1 MFEST
6 SVDLI
11 PATCRKVVSGVSTD
25 FGDKTLNIWVAND
38 CWTVGGTKSRL
49 IDQDMVDALAAKF
62 LAAGEDNDIYDW
74 VTNIYGEEWGTTSYS
89 NLIDPNDEI
98 TILLYDIADDNSTA
112 GGIVGFFYGK
122 DNFVADPDLG
132 IEHSNERVMFYIDA
146 VMYAQEEPDG
156 DSWEITDFWPSEIV
170 STLAHEFQHMI
181 HFYQKTIQLAGS
193 GTETWLNE
201 MLSMATED
209 IVADKLGVD
218 GPRGV
223 AYADPTEGVYPL
235 YQGRLPLYNYY
246 NDISLTDWPPITDSR
261 IYSSYSI
268 NYAFGAYLMRNYG
281 GAPFLRNVL
290 LNAYTGSDAVEAALT
305 AGGYGVDFATV
316 LQRWGAANLL
326 SDSTAA
332 PAGYRYNVADWF
344 TSSLGGVAY
353 RLGSINLYNYVL
365 LLSAPPN
372 PDTHEGPYIYTGAPI
387 GAFGSHPPAANIYYR
402 LGSDLTGRVDADV
415 DMGSGVRLTVVVK
428 DD

>member
-6 SVDLI
+6 SVGLI

-38 CWTVGGTKSRL
+38 CWTDGGTKSRL
-49 IDQDMVDALAAKF
+49 IDQDMVDALAARF
-62 LAAGEDNDIYDW
+62 LTSGLGNDIYDW
-74 VTNIYGEEWGTTSYS
+74 VTNIYGEEWETTLYS
-89 NLIDPNDEI
+89 NLIAANDEI
-98 TILLYDIADDNSTA
+98 TILLYDIDGDDEPN
-112 GGIVGFFYGK
+112 GGVVGFFYGK
-122 DNFVADPDLG
+122 DNFVAGPDPG
-132 IEHSNERVMFYIDA
+132 IEYSNQRIMFYIDA
-146 VMYAQEEPDG
+146 VMYANGDG
-156 DSWEITDFWPSEIV
+156 TWETTDYWPSEIY

-181 HFYQKTIQLAGS
+181 HFYQKTIQRAGS

-223 AYADPTEGVYPL
+223 AYDDPTAGVYPL
-235 YQGRLPLYNYY
+235 YEGRLPWYNYY
-246 NDISLTDWPPITDSR
+246 NDISVTYWPPLTDPTVIL
-261 IYSSYSI
+261 SYSI

-281 GAPFLRNVL
+281 GATFLRNVL
-290 LNAYTGSDAVEAALT
+290 LNAYTGSDAIDAALA
-305 AGGYGVDFATV
+305 AGGYGVDFARV

-326 SDSTAA
+326 SDSTVA
-332 PAGYRYNVADWF
+332 PAGYQYNAGDWF
-344 TSSLGGVAY
+344 ASSFGGVDY
-353 RLGSINLYNYVL
+353 KLGSINLYNYVL
-365 LLSAPPN
+365 DPGGI
-372 PDTHEGPYIYTGAPI
+372 DQEGPYIYTGAPI

-402 LGSDLTGRVDADV
+402 LGSDLTGQVDADV
-415 DMGSGVRLTVVVK
+415 YMGSDVRMTVVVK